1 MKSLK
6 FSTAFLL
13 LGTGPH
19 VLAFESSH
27 LKQFQ
32 ISQCQQMKCVLVRGN
47 MAYLSVAGDFLA
59 GSNAHLQYRGESESA
74 GFEQNCA
81 VFRYDIRSQFLTC
94 DNRTKPGA
102 KTLFIDSRFKISN
115 IEDIGKI

>member
-1 MKSLK
+1 MSWV

-13 LGTGPH
+13 LGLGPH
-19 VLAFESSH
+19 ALAFESSQ
-27 LKQFQ
+27 LKPFQ
-32 ISQCQQMKCVLVRGN
+32 ISQCRETKCLSVRGAR
-47 MAYLSVAGDFLA
+47 AYLSMTGDFLTA
-59 GSNAHLQYRGESESA
+59 TNAHLEYHGETESS
-74 GFEQNCA
+74 GFEQDCA

-94 DNRTKPGA
+94 DNRSHPGA